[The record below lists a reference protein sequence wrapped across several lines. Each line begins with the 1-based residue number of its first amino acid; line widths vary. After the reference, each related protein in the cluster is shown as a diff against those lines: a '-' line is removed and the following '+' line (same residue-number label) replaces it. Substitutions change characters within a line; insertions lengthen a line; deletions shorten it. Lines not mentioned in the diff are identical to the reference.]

1 MTPTKTIV
9 ITGANSGI
17 GRATAEILAAKGY
30 NIITI
35 CRKKAEGEKTVA
47 ALLKINPKINAENFT
62 ADLSDLDQV
71 AKTAHA
77 IKEKYTVIDRL
88 INNAGYYPP
97 SIEYIGNIEKSFV
110 ASHLG
115 HMLLTQLLRPCLQKS
130 NESRVINLSSALHSG
145 GRAKRFFQQTAN
157 MQPGDAYAD
166 SKLANILF
174 SMALAKDLPA
184 NVSGYSLHPGVV
196 RTNFES
202 TVKGALKIAIV
213 LFKPFFLTPEKGA
226 ATSVYLADAP
236 IETLSVH
243 RGKYFEKKKPASTNN
258 ADVTDENATALWK
271 NSLEVLRPYLN

>member
-35 CRKKAEGEKTVA
+35 CRKKAEGEKMVA

-62 ADLSDLDQV
+62 ADLSDLEQV

-145 GRAKRFFQQTAN
+145 GKAKRFFQHTAN

-202 TVKGALKIAIV
+202 TVTGALKIAIV

-236 IETLSVH
+236 IETLSAH

-258 ADVTDENATALWK
+258 ADVTDENAATLWK
-271 NSLEVLRPYLN
+271 NSLEVLRPYLK

>member
-1 MTPTKTIV
+1 
-9 ITGANSGI
+9 
-17 GRATAEILAAKGY
+17 
-30 NIITI
+30 
-35 CRKKAEGEKTVA
+35 
-47 ALLKINPKINAENFT
+47 
-62 ADLSDLDQV
+62 LDQV

-130 NESRVINLSSALHSG
+130 NESRVINLSSALNSG
-145 GRAKRFFQQTAN
+145 GKAKRFFQHTAN
-157 MQPGDAYAD
+157 IQPGDAYAD

-202 TVKGALKIAIV
+202 TVKGALKVAIV

-236 IETLSVH
+236 IETLRAH
-243 RGKYFEKKKPASTNN
+243 RGKYFEKKKPAATNN
-258 ADVTDENATALWK
+258 ADVTDENAAALWRK
-271 NSLEVLRPYLN
+271 SLEVLKPHLN